1 MSVFLHVYV
10 LAFMIVISWVSLF
23 FPWPTLCVNCV
34 MESCVFGLRGLISD
48 FCDKDAEFGFRKVK
62 PLGLLALL

>member
-10 LAFMIVISWVSLF
+10 LAFMAVISWVSLGL
-23 FPWPTLCVNCV
+23 PWPPLCVNYV

-48 FCDKDAEFGFRKVK
+48 FVIRMLNSGFESFS
-62 PLGLLALL
+62 L